1 MDYYFYA
8 ILDVVYRFR
17 FELLWLGAGFI
28 GMAFMDFINFQRPKD
43 KGYWSLHTKV
53 GSSKR
58 DAWHDTKRLTIF
70 AFAIA
75 AIGSAQLLYLVNNA
89 FLQVAILAIVCQKVY
104 HILKFI
110 YQKFH

>member
-1 MDYYFYA
+1 MDYYLYA
-8 ILDVVYRFR
+8 VLDVWYKFR
-17 FELLWLGAGFI
+17 FELFWIGAGLT
-28 GMAFMDFINFQRPKD
+28 GMAFMDFIIFQRPKD
-43 KGYWSLHTKV
+43 SGYWSLHTIV

-58 DAWHDTKRLTIF
+58 DAWHDTKRLSIL

-75 AIGSAQLLYLVNNA
+75 AIGDVQLLYLVNNA
-89 FLQVAILAIVCQKVY
+89 FLQVAILAIVCQQVY